1 MPAPWLVGGQSRGES
16 GGIEP
21 ARLKRLK
28 AAVGTEPVS
37 SVAGSQASGLILL
50 CDHASN
56 AFPPDLGTLGL
67 PASELERHIA
77 YDIGAAGVTRG
88 MAARL
93 GAPAVLSCYSRL
105 VIDCNRGMDDPT
117 LIMRLSDG
125 AIVAGN
131 RHIDDRERQRRTAAY
146 YAPYHA
152 AIDREI
158 DNSLAAGIVPVLVS
172 IHTFTPIWRGVA
184 RPWHCGVLW
193 DRDQRLS
200 TPLIE
205 ALRANGDLVV
215 GDNEPY
221 TGHLEGDCMS
231 QHGTRRGL
239 PHALIEIRQDLVADA
254 DGEDAWAARLSGI
267 ITAIFADATRRRAL
281 QTQLV
286 GPNTLG

>member
-1 MPAPWLVGGQSRGES
+1 MGA
-16 GGIEP
+16 
-21 ARLKRLK
+21 
-28 AAVGTEPVS
+28 EPVIT
-37 SVAGSQASGLILL
+37 VAGAPASGLILL

-93 GAPAVLSCYSRL
+93 GAAAVFSCYSRL
-105 VIDCNRGMDDPT
+105 VIDCNRGADDPT
-117 LIMRLSDG
+117 LIMKLSDG
-125 AIVAGN
+125 AIVDGN
-131 RHIDDRERQRRTAAY
+131 RHVDATERERRIAAY

-158 DNSLAAGIVPVLVS
+158 DRSLAAGVVPVLVS

-184 RPWHCGVLW
+184 RAWHCGVLW

-205 ALRANGDLVV
+205 ALRAGGDLVV

-221 TGHLEGDCMS
+221 TGHLEGDCLY

-239 PHALIEIRQDLVADA
+239 AHALIEIRQDLVGDEE
-254 DGEDAWAARLSGI
+254 GEAAWAERLSGI
-267 ITAIFADATRRRAL
+267 IDAIFADATRKRGL